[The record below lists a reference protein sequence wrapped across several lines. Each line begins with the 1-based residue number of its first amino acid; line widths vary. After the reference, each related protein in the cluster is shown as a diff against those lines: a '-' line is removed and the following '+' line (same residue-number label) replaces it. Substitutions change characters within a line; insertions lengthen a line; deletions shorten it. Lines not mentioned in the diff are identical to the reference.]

1 MHDVISRYIKNFK
14 DNNQDESVLNTEQN
28 NKQLDLTDVSFQAP
42 ISHQAQRLFHGR
54 SHVYRGYEHIAIDW
68 LLPVLL
74 VTVYKHVAISELKK
88 LAQKLFLAV
97 SECTSVQVQYRYE
110 QTGPIELLV
119 GEPCTETT
127 VEENGL
133 KYRITL
139 GRAQNTGLFLD
150 MKNGRDWV
158 KNNAQGARV
167 LNLFSYTCAFSVA
180 AIASDAASVF
190 NIDMSRP
197 SLATGRDNHRL
208 NDHDTGKV
216 KFDSLDIFK
225 SFGRIKKNG
234 PYDLLI
240 CDPPSFQKGSVD
252 IKRDYKKIIRRIP
265 EFMNPN
271 SLLMLCL
278 NSPDL
283 DAEFLKQTVADECE
297 DCHYVNEIFPPAIF
311 KNAVEKQGLKI
322 LIYRYKN

>member
-1 MHDVISRYIKNFK
+1 M
-14 DNNQDESVLNTEQN
+14 NTEKNDQQ
-28 NKQLDLTDVSFQAP
+28 QLIIDVPFQFP
-42 ISHQAQRLFHGR
+42 KSHQAQRLFHGR
-54 SHVYRGYEHIAIDW
+54 SHVHKGFEHVAIDW
-68 LLPVLL
+68 LSPVLL
-74 VTVYKHVAISELKK
+74 ITLYKAVAANELTQ
-88 LAQKLFLAV
+88 LAAKLFSAV
-97 SECTSVQVQYRYE
+97 TECTSVQVQYRYE
-110 QTGPIELLV
+110 QTGPIELLM
-119 GEPCTETT
+119 GEPCTATA
-127 VEENGL
+127 VDENDL
-133 KYRITL
+133 KYQITL
-139 GRAQNTGLFLD
+139 GRARNTGLFLD
-150 MKNGRDWV
+150 MINGRQWV
-158 KNNAQGARV
+158 KDNAQGKRV

-180 AIASDAASVF
+180 AIASEAASVF

-197 SLATGRDNHRL
+197 SLAIGRDNHRL

-283 DAEFLKQTVADECE
+283 DAEFLKQTVADECA
-297 DCHYVNEIFPPAIF
+297 DCHYISEILPPAIF
-311 KNAVEKQGLKI
+311 KNAIKEQGLKV

>member
-1 MHDVISRYIKNFK
+1 M
-14 DNNQDESVLNTEQN
+14 NTEQQN
-28 NKQLDLTDVSFQAP
+28 TLLPLSNVPFEAP
-42 ISHQAQRLFHGR
+42 RSHEAQRLFHGR
-54 SHVYRGYEHIAIDW
+54 SYAYKGHEHVAIDW
-68 LLPVLL
+68 LSPVLL
-74 VTVYKHVAISELKK
+74 ITLYKAVADSELKQ
-88 LAQKLFLAV
+88 LADKLFSSV
-97 SECTSVQVQYRYE
+97 NECTSVQVQYRYE

-133 KYRITL
+133 KYQITL
-139 GRAQNTGLFLD
+139 GRSQNTGLFLD
-150 MKNGRDWV
+150 MEKGRDWV
-158 KNNAQGARV
+158 RNNAKGARV

-180 AIASDAASVF
+180 AIEGNATSVF

-197 SLATGRDNHRL
+197 SLSTGRDNHRL
-208 NDHDTGKV
+208 NHHDTGKV

-225 SFGRIKKNG
+225 SFGRIKKYG

-252 IKRDYKKIIRRIP
+252 IKRDYKKIIRRLP

-283 DAEFLKQTVADECE
+283 DADFIKKTVADECP
-297 DCHYVNEIFPPAIF
+297 DCHYLSEVFPSSIF
-311 KNAVEKQGLKI
+311 KNVIEKQGLKV

>member
-1 MHDVISRYIKNFK
+1 M
-14 DNNQDESVLNTEQN
+14 NTEHANTQQN
-28 NKQLDLTDVSFQAP
+28 LTDVPFQAP

-54 SHVYRGYEHIAIDW
+54 SHVDKGYEHIAIDW
-68 LLPVLL
+68 FSPVILITL
-74 VTVYKHVAISELKK
+74 YKQVATSELMQ
-88 LAQKLFLAV
+88 LADKLFSAV
-97 SECTSVQVQYRYE
+97 ADCRSVQVQYRYQ

-119 GEPCTETT
+119 GEPFTKTI
-127 VEENGL
+127 VEENSL
-133 KYRITL
+133 TYQILL
-139 GRAQNTGLFLD
+139 GRARNTGLFLD

-158 KNNAQGARV
+158 RNNAQGARV

-180 AIASDAASVF
+180 AIAGAATSVF
-190 NIDMSRP
+190 NIDMSRS

-208 NDHDTGKV
+208 NNHDTSSV
-216 KFDSLDIFK
+216 KFDSLNIFK
-225 SFGRIKKNG
+225 SFGRIKNNG

-252 IKRDYKKIIRRIP
+252 IKQDYKKIIRRIP

-283 DAEFLKQTVADECE
+283 DTDFLKQTVSDECAS
-297 DCHYVNEIFPPAIF
+297 CQFVSEIFPPAIF
-311 KNAVEKQGLKI
+311 KNAVEQQGLKV
-322 LIYRYKN
+322 LIYRYEN

>member
-1 MHDVISRYIKNFK
+1 MHKA
-14 DNNQDESVLNTEQN
+14 NNGDESVLNSEQN
-28 NKQLDLTDVSFQAP
+28 NKRLLIIDVPFQAP
-42 ISHQAQRLFHGR
+42 TSHQAQRLFHGR
-54 SHVYRGYEHIAIDW
+54 SHVHKGYEHIAIDW
-68 LLPVLL
+68 LSPVLL
-74 VTVYKHVAISELKK
+74 ITIYNVVVTSELKQLAEK
-88 LAQKLFLAV
+88 LLSTV

-110 QTGPIELLV
+110 QTGPIELLM
-119 GEPCTETT
+119 GEPCTETI

-133 KYRITL
+133 KYQISL
-139 GRAQNTGLFLD
+139 GRARNTGLFLD
-150 MKNGRDWV
+150 MINGRKWV
-158 KNNAQGARV
+158 KDNAQGARV
-167 LNLFSYTCAFSVA
+167 LNLFSYTCGFSVA
-180 AIASDAASVF
+180 ALASNAASVF

-197 SLATGRDNHRL
+197 SLAIGRENHRL
-208 NDHDTGKV
+208 NDHDTIKV

-283 DAEFLKQTVADECE
+283 DVEFLKQTVADECA
-297 DCHYVNEIFPPAIF
+297 DCHYLSEIFPPDIF
-311 KNAVEKQGLKI
+311 KNASEQQGLKV
-322 LIYRYKN
+322 LIYSYKS